1 MLTEISPTA
10 ERRLR
15 AAWPILSNDV
25 FDKTK
30 FEDFLLKLQVHRE
43 QIFVDL
49 PVHYDSI
56 GHWLEKDANSG
67 TVDVLM
73 DFK

>member
-1 MLTEISPTA
+1 MGG
-10 ERRLR
+10 
-15 AAWPILSNDV
+15 DV

-30 FEDFLLKLQVHRE
+30 VEEFLLKQQAHRE

-49 PVHYDSI
+49 PVHYDSS
-56 GHWLEKDANSG
+56 GHWLEKDASSG

>member
-1 MLTEISPTA
+1 
-10 ERRLR
+10 LR
-15 AAWPILSNDV
+15 AAWPILAGDV
-25 FDKTK
+25 FDKAK
-30 FEDFLLKLQVHRE
+30 FEDILLKLQTHPE

-49 PVHYDSI
+49 PVHYESV
-56 GHWLEKDANSG
+56 GHWLETDDGAG